1 MQVENE
7 FGAFILDGSVAI
19 AWFMPDEPENDLLH
33 RTAVEGAWAPMI
45 WAMEV
50 GNALSNAVR
59 RKRIDLSA
67 RNRALD
73 RLGVLPIRID
83 RSTLVHAWRST
94 LELADRLNLTLYD
107 ACYLELAQRRELPLA
122 TLDKDLRKAANAL
135 DIPLL
140 GVE

>member
-50 GNALSNAVR
+50 GNALSHAVR

-140 GVE
+140 GV

>member
-19 AWFMPDEPENDLLH
+19 AWFMPDEAENHLLH
-33 RTAVEGAWAPMI
+33 RTAMEGAWAPMI
-45 WAMEV
+45 WAIEV
-50 GNALSNAVR
+50 GNALSYAVR
-59 RKRIDLSA
+59 RRRIDRAA
-67 RNRALD
+67 RDRALD

-94 LELADRLNLTLYD
+94 LELADQFDLTLYD
-107 ACYLELAQRRELPLA
+107 ACYLELAQRRGLPLA
-122 TLDKDLRKAANAL
+122 TLDKGLRKAARAL

-140 GVE
+140 GA

>member
-19 AWFMPDEPENDLLH
+19 AWFMPDEAENDLLH

-45 WAMEV
+45 WAIEV
-50 GNALSNAVR
+50 GNALSHSVR
-59 RKRIDLSA
+59 RKRIDLAA

-122 TLDKDLRKAANAL
+122 TLDKDLRKAAKAL

-140 GVE
+140 GV

>member
-140 GVE
+140 GV